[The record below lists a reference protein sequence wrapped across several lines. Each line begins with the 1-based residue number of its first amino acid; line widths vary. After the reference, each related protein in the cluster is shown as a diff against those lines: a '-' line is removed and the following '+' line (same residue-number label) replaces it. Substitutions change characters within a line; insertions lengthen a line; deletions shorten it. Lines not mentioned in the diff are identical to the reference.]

1 MLEQQLRQRVILGEL
16 LQHFFVGG
24 RRAARRLLHDR
35 QLQLLEEDL
44 ADLLRRAE
52 IEFAAGQLVRLPFE
66 LDEPRRDLVALR
78 VQQRVVDQHAGALH
92 LAQHQRHRH
101 LDLAIHA
108 LEARFACDLRIEHVM
123 QLQRDVGVFG
133 RVRGGLVERHLVEA
147 DLLRALAATSSYLI
161 VLTPRWRSARLSMSC
176 VRCDSSTYDSS
187 SVSCSMP
194 FSAMP

>member
-78 VQQRVVDQHAGALH
+78 GNSASSISTPVRSILRSTSDTGISISRYTRSRPAS
-92 LAQHQRHRH
+92 R
-101 LDLAIHA
+101 AI
-108 LEARFACDLRIEHVM
+108 C
-123 QLQRDVGVFG
+123 G
-133 RVRGGLVERHLVEA
+133 
-147 DLLRALAATSSYLI
+147 
-161 VLTPRWRSARLSMSC
+161 
-176 VRCDSSTYDSS
+176 
-187 SVSCSMP
+187 
-194 FSAMP
+194 